1 MAVDN
6 GSFIA
11 DMEINIPAN
20 TDPRYEGAAQIRAV
34 KRMVQDSFPNVDGA
48 VTSDVATLNYM
59 TDGTQG
65 RFIGE
70 TTMFQGLPEDIPAG
84 WVLSDG
90 TIQNGYQTMDL
101 RSKFIMGYDDVQSIS
116 QPIRT
121 TGGENNPDL
130 STHLVSEEHVLTTSQ
145 IPEHQHLDRYNDYAG
160 RYGDSEFGR
169 IASPRVVS
177 AYDVGS
183 AQQSNQR
190 GYGGPEGGGLGHS
203 HGLVAEFEN
212 DGTTPTF
219 DNRPEYVVLAYIV
232 YVGKTV

>member
-11 DMEINIPAN
+11 DMEVNIPAN

-34 KRMVQDSFPNVDGA
+34 KRMVQDSFPNIDGA
-48 VTSDVATLNYM
+48 VTADVATLNYM

-70 TTMFQGLPEDIPAG
+70 TTMFQGLPENIPDG

-90 TIQNGYQTMDL
+90 TIQNGYQTVDL
-101 RSKFIMGYDDVQSIS
+101 RNKFIMGYNDTQSTS
-116 QPIRT
+116 QPVRS
-121 TGGENNPDL
+121 TGGDNNPAL
-130 STHLVSEEHVLTTSQ
+130 SDFLTSEEHVLDLSQ
-145 IPEHQHLDRYNDYAG
+145 IPSHTHEMGGYRISDGNRSPDQGDEVPWGGTEGRTNTTAG
-160 RYGDSEFGR
+160 EE
-169 IASPRVVS
+169 V
-177 AYDVGS
+177 
-183 AQQSNQR
+183 
-190 GYGGPEGGGLGHS
+190 GGGQGHS
-203 HGLVAEFEN
+203 HDLTDSA
-212 DGTTPTF
+212 TF